1 MSDKVKVAEVGKN
14 KAEVYINHVVVEFD
28 GLHVMVMRSAVDG
41 ALMVEIDSSEVGRD
55 DAFPGDLVPRLVLAI
70 NDHSQQ
76 LDQHGN
82 WQERTEYEPLTVL
95 DHLAAT

>member
-1 MSDKVKVAEVGKN
+1 MSGKPIIAQVGEN

-28 GLHVMVMRSAVDG
+28 GLQVVVMRSAVDG

-55 DAFPGDLVPRLVLAI
+55 DAWPGDLVPRLVLAI

-76 LDQHGN
+76 LDESGN
-82 WQERTEYEPLTVL
+82 WQERTHYEPLTAL